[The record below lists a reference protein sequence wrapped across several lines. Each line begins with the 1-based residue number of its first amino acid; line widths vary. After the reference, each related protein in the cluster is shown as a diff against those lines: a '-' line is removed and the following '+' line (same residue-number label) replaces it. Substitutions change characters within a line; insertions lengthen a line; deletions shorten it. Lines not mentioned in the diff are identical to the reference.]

1 MFQGFGHLLPS
12 WEDQDLL
19 GVVYDSVA
27 FPQHNRPAGETTR
40 LTVRTPSSFLVLVL
54 TFWSVCPPACV
65 TQTDRCYQRPLLATD
80 GSCSSG
86 NLLLLWCSLTLTLV
100 LQVMLGGAWFDPGS
114 LGAGT
119 EEALLSRAAEAV
131 HAHLHVDAAPI
142 WSHVRIQK
150 VEPGQRFRS
159 SICSSS

>member
-80 GSCSSG
+80 GSCSWEPSQRG
-86 NLLLLWCSLTLTLV
+86 SAVV
-100 LQVMLGGAWFDPGS
+100 LFDPDSRPPGD
-114 LGAGT
+114 AGGG
-119 EEALLSRAAEAV
+119 LV
-131 HAHLHVDAAPI
+131 
-142 WSHVRIQK
+142 
-150 VEPGQRFRS
+150 
-159 SICSSS
+159 

>member
-65 TQTDRCYQRPLLATD
+65 TQTGVISAPCWPQTVPAPQGTFSARFC
-80 GSCSSG
+80 C
-86 NLLLLWCSLTLTLV
+86 
-100 LQVMLGGAWFDPGS
+100 GA
-114 LGAGT
+114 L
-119 EEALLSRAAEAV
+119 
-131 HAHLHVDAAPI
+131 
-142 WSHVRIQK
+142 
-150 VEPGQRFRS
+150 
-159 SICSSS
+159 